1 MTATWPAAHPPR
13 RWQGEWI
20 WTSRSG
26 LLAPGPAEPIGAH
39 DPRQFD
45 QRILL
50 RREFSLEES
59 PAAAALFATA
69 DARYAAYVNGERIG
83 AGPGRHDSDSLTY
96 DEWDIASLLRP
107 GRNVIA
113 VMARFYG
120 DANPWWAPSRASH
133 TMGGGAFAAELEIDG
148 SVVVATDASW
158 LATDCDA
165 WTIARPQGLL
175 ASQPAEL
182 FDARRFDAAWTM
194 LDADVESWRPARVI
208 REQSVIGPRGRTT
221 PGGEPYG
228 ALLPSRR
235 PQTTGARVE
244 LPGSALARSASS
256 HAADSTTM
264 LVDLLAADITA
275 GAVTIIDAG
284 RIVSGRL
291 QLTFSGTAGDIVRG
305 GLLEAVGPAA
315 FESAAPLQI
324 VLKDGESVLE
334 PFDTVG
340 GRYLVLTASSESGEL
355 PRLLRAHVQEAH
367 RPRQGAHFACSDEE
381 LQRIV
386 DLSLRTVDLSAADAY
401 IDCPTREQRA
411 WTGDSVVHQ
420 SVDLVATADW
430 SLAAWNPVLLGRPR
444 PDGIL
449 PMAAAGDFASP
460 RIPTIPDWSLHW
472 VTSVHNLYRYTGD
485 STLVAPLL
493 PSVESVLRWFLPYLH
508 DGVLTDVPG
517 WVLIDWSPVQV
528 EGSSAALTALWARA
542 LRQFSDIAR
551 WLGDEGRAAWSD
563 RVWSEVEAGF
573 EVYWDA
579 ERQAYR
585 DNILPDGTRGRSVSE
600 HVAAT
605 ALLAGLVPASR
616 HAAIRALLADRES
629 IFTRSPLADHG
640 ADSLGPSSGAPVWRR
655 DAPDWDTESQVVG
668 AQPFFRAI
676 VHDAVAA
683 LGDALQ
689 PLYRDWTRLLASGP
703 TALRECWEG
712 GSYCHGWSATV
723 ARDVIVH
730 TLGVTPAEPGYRTVR
745 IAPRL
750 EGLDWAEA
758 RVPTPQGDIVLRVE
772 PALLVVDTPVRAH
785 VEWNGHVAALP
796 AGSHRIPRDLR

>member
-1 MTATWPAAHPPR
+1 MTATWPSARTPR
-13 RWQGEWI
+13 RWRGEWI

-26 LLAPGPAEPIGAH
+26 LLRPGPAEPIGAH
-39 DPRQFD
+39 DPAQFD
-45 QRILL
+45 QRVLL
-50 RREFSLEES
+50 RREFALEGA
-59 PAAAALFATA
+59 PRTAALFATA
-69 DARYAAYVNGERIG
+69 DARYIAFVNGERIG

-96 DEWDIASLLRP
+96 DEWDITSLLRP

-120 DANPWWAPSRASH
+120 DANPWWAPSRPSH

-148 SVVVATDASW
+148 EVVVATDASW
-158 LATDCDA
+158 LVTDCDA
-165 WTIARPQGLL
+165 WTVARPQGLL

-182 FDARRFDAAWTM
+182 FDARLFDPAWVA
-194 LDADVESWRPARVI
+194 LDADVEAWRSAQVI
-208 REQSVIGPRGRTT
+208 GEQSVIGPRGRTT

-228 ALLPSRR
+228 TLLPSRR
-235 PQTTGARVE
+235 PQTTGALVC
-244 LPGSALARSASS
+244 LPPAALAASTS
-256 HAADSTTM
+256 VRTAESTTE
-264 LVDLLAADITA
+264 LVDLLAADITD
-275 GAVTIIDAG
+275 GAVTVIDAG

-291 QLTFSGTAGDIVRG
+291 RLTFSGTAGDIVRG

-315 FESAAPLQI
+315 FESAAPLQL
-324 VLKDGESVLE
+324 VLTEGETVFE
-334 PFDTVG
+334 PFDSVG
-340 GRYLVLTASSESGEL
+340 GRYLVLSATSGSGAL
-355 PRLLRAHVQEAH
+355 PRLIRAEVHEAH

-386 DLSLRTVDLSAADAY
+386 DVSLRTVDLSAVDAY

-411 WTGDSVVHQ
+411 WTGDSIVHQ
-420 SVDLVATADW
+420 SVDLVATSDW
-430 SLAAWNPVLLGRPR
+430 SLAAWNPALLARPR

-472 VTSVHNLYRYTGD
+472 VASVHNLYRYTGD
-485 STLVAPLL
+485 PALVTPLL
-493 PSVESVLRWFLPYLH
+493 PAVESVLRWFLPSLH
-508 DGVLTDVPG
+508 EGRLTTVPG

-551 WLGDEGRAAWSD
+551 WLGDEGRAAWAD
-563 RVWSEVEAGF
+563 RVWAEVEVGF
-573 EVYWDA
+573 EAFWDTG
-579 ERQAYR
+579 RQAYR
-585 DNILPDGTRGRSVSE
+585 DNILADGTRGRSVSE

-605 ALLAGLVPASR
+605 ALLAGLVPPTR
-616 HAAIRALLADRES
+616 HDAIRALLADREAM
-629 IFTRSPLADHG
+629 FTRSPLADHG
-640 ADSLGPSSGAPVWRR
+640 ADALGPSAGAPVWRR
-655 DAPDWDTESQVVG
+655 DAPDWDTESLVVG
-668 AQPFFRAI
+668 AQPFFRAV

-683 LGDALQ
+683 VGGELR
-689 PLYRDWTRLLASGP
+689 PLYRDWTRLLAAGP

-730 TLGVTPAEPGYRTVR
+730 TLGVTPAEPGYGIAR

-750 EGLDWAEA
+750 EGLEWAEA
-758 RVPTPQGDIVLRVE
+758 RVPTPHGDIVLRVE
-772 PALLVVDTPVRAH
+772 PALLVLDTPVPAH
-785 VEWNGHVAALP
+785 IEWNGEATTLP
-796 AGSHRIPRDLR
+796 AGSHRITRDLR